1 MNAKYLTR
9 VTPENIPDGLKLH
22 TNWAVWMPALRKN
35 GKIAK
40 QPLTPNSLKAAQ
52 VNNPLTWG
60 TFPEA
65 LEAREN
71 AGMPLGLEYIL
82 DGRHDLV
89 GVDLDDC
96 FTPSGM
102 LKAYAAIIIDR
113 LDTYTEKSPSGRGL
127 RALCRGFIPETC
139 KGEILEIYSQSH
151 AITLTGDIYGNPKPI
166 RECPDDIIALL
177 YEYFPTKM
185 KTQRGEGDEAEAEDM
200 PPAFPIGGPYEPE
213 NDDIAIRKLRSNP
226 ARAALWDGD
235 SSMYG
240 GDASRGDA
248 ALIWHIIYWSNSTQY
263 ADIDRLFRQSGR
275 MRPKWDEVHSA
286 DGLTYGQMTI
296 RKVLNSIRG
305 VK

>member
-1 MNAKYLTR
+1 MNAAYLTR
-9 VTPENIPDGLKLH
+9 VTPENIPAELKPH
-22 TNWAVWMPALRKN
+22 TNWTVWTPRLRGN

-40 QPLTPNSLKAAQ
+40 QPLTPISLKPAK
-52 VNNPLTWG
+52 VNTPMTWG

-65 LEAREN
+65 MAAISRAEI
-71 AGMPLGLEYIL
+71 PLGLEYIL
-82 DGRHDLV
+82 DGRHDLI

-102 LKAYAAIIIDR
+102 LKAYAAIIVDR
-113 LDTYTEKSPSGRGL
+113 LNTYTEKSPSGRGL
-127 RALCRGFIPETC
+127 RMLCRGFIPETC

-151 AITLTGDIYGNPKPI
+151 AITLTGDLYGNPKPI

-185 KTQRGEGDEAEAEDM
+185 TTQRGEAGAAETEDI
-200 PPAFPIGGPYEPE
+200 PPAVTAGGPYEPE

-226 ARAALWDGD
+226 TRAALWDGD
-235 SSMYG
+235 SSLYG

-248 ALIWHIIYWSNSTQY
+248 ALVWHIIFWSNSTQY
-263 ADIDRLFRQSGR
+263 ADIDRLFRRSGR
-275 MRPKWDEVHSA
+275 MRPKWDEVHNA

-296 RKVLNSIRG
+296 RKVLSSMRG
-305 VK
+305 TK

>member
-22 TNWAVWMPALRKN
+22 TNWAVWTPTPRGN

-40 QPLTPNSLKAAQ
+40 RPLTPSSLKAAQ

-60 TFPEA
+60 TFSEA
-65 LEAREN
+65 LAAISRGEI
-71 AGMPLGLEYIL
+71 PLGLEYIL

-102 LKAYAAIIIDR
+102 LKPYAAIIVDR
-113 LDTYTEKSPSGRGL
+113 LNTYTEKSPSGRGL
-127 RALCRGFIPETC
+127 RLLCRGFIPENC
-139 KGEILEIYSQSH
+139 KGEIIEIYDKH
-151 AITLTGDIYGNPKPI
+151 AVTLTGDLYGNAKPI

-177 YEYFPTKM
+177 YEYFSNKM
-185 KTQRGEGDEAEAEDM
+185 RTQRGEGDEAEAEDM
-200 PPAFPIGGPYEPE
+200 PPAFQIGGPYEPE
-213 NDDIAIRKLRSNP
+213 KDDDAIRKLRSNP
-226 ARAALWDGD
+226 TRAALWDGD

-248 ALIWHIIYWSNSTQY
+248 ALVWHIIYWSNSTQY
-263 ADIDRLFRQSGR
+263 ADIDRLFRRSGR
-275 MRPKWDEVHSA
+275 MRPKWDEIHSA
-286 DGLTYGQMTI
+286 DGLTYGQRTI
-296 RKVLNSIRG
+296 RMVLNSMRG